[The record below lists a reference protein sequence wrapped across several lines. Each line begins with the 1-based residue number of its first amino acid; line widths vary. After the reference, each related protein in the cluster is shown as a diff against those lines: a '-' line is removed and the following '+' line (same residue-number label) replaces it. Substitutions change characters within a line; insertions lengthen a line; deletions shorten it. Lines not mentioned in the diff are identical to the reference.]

1 MTPTIISLILD
12 HLDWLP
18 ALVPGAGAIWAAL
31 RGSWRW
37 ALACAGIIAA
47 AIIWIWIVGLRHDLA
62 LSEIAAADARKAQAL
77 TAAALDAKQREQAAA
92 QAALRTLEIARQE
105 AESHADA
112 LRRRI
117 AAAPRSR
124 ACADAPAI
132 RGLLDDLRAG
142 AADDSP

>member
-1 MTPTIISLILD
+1 MTWLPSIVLD

-18 ALVPGAGAIWAAL
+18 ALIPGAGAIWAAL

-37 ALACAGIIAA
+37 ALACVGIIAA
-47 AIIWIWIVGLRHDLA
+47 AVIWIWIAGLRHDLV

-77 TAAALDAKQREQAAA
+77 TAAALDAKVREQAAA
-92 QAALRTLEIARQE
+92 QAALAFLEIARQE
-105 AESHADA
+105 AETDADH

-124 ACADAPAI
+124 ACADSPAV
-132 RGLLDDLRAG
+132 RGLLDDIRAG
-142 AADDSP
+142 GPASGRP